1 MKKFLCVALIIV
13 MLSLC
18 SVSALALTVN
28 LNDEQIT
35 FPDAKPYAQ
44 NDKILVPMRFVF
56 EALKLGVFWDGEAQT
71 VITLDR
77 NSNYL
82 VMQIGNSELYINT
95 DKIVLDKAPVLFE
108 SRTML
113 TSDTLCRILNLDS
126 AFDETTQ
133 TLSLYTK

>member
-1 MKKFLCVALIIV
+1 MKKFLCFVLVVV

-28 LNDEQIT
+28 LNDENII
-35 FPDAKPYAQ
+35 FPDAKPYAES
-44 NDKILVPMRFVF
+44 DKILVPMRFVF

-82 VMQIGNSELYINT
+82 VMQIGNSDLYVNT
-95 DKIVLDKAPVLFE
+95 DKIALDKAPVLFE

-113 TSDTLCRILNLDS
+113 TSETLCEILNLES
-126 AFDETTQ
+126 SFDEASQ